1 MAAILLAAL
10 AASMPI
16 AADATAS
23 GAAGVFGL
31 PTPVATPEGKA
42 RLGFGMEYWRGGD
55 FLLPGATSQRTG
67 AALSASVGFGGFI
80 EGFGALSFRSTNLFS
95 DVSRRTLVSFGD
107 ADLGVKLLVPGSGPF
122 SAGVLLQLGVPS
134 GVGGFSLKGAGG
146 RAAVLF
152 GYAAQLWLVPIAL
165 SALAGYRV
173 DNSGQLV
180 SGTPATLP
188 AFALGISSYDTA
200 QGGATLQVP
209 LPYGA
214 PAAAITIESPVARR
228 AALPIGQRPLRARL
242 ALGVVQLHTER
253 IPALSLSA
261 AVQLSLTRAGRMS
274 ELMLPAPGYAPDPPW
289 TVLAGLTWVFDRP
302 ALPQRAK
309 ELTWHEGEP
318 TAPPSPKPPPPPV
331 KTKPKAVLLVTVLDA
346 KTQLPLAGAWVSFVE
361 GTDVGG
367 TTGPEGKVRVETEAG
382 SPTLA
387 VAREGYELLTEP
399 VTLSASEEINLII
412 SMQPVAPDAAVRGR
426 IVGEDGLPLRATVFV
441 FVPGTLTGGTAPQ
454 VFEGAFNFPVQHGSY
469 ELDATAPGYRATP
482 SKVEAD
488 RSVNTCQL
496 LLGESFL
503 AQRVETVLVRL
514 AAADR
519 ADVARVLLEHR
530 AQRRQV
536 ELGIVRQDDDIG
548 RTVDR
553 DLAHRF
559 VGPGDHQLIGFRKT
573 LFGGELRAG
582 VDHRHAIAH
591 QLRQPVQRDRDV
603 DRADDHEV
611 GRAPEGLHEKFSVSP
626 RELSSRRRA
635 RNQLGLSGR
644 QVRA

>member
-42 RLGFGMEYWRGGD
+42 RLGFGMDYWRGGD

-122 SAGVLLQLGVPS
+122 SAGVLLQLDVPS

-152 GYAAQLWLVPIAL
+152 GYAAQLWRVPIAL

-274 ELMLPAPGYAPDPPW
+274 ELMLPAPGYAPDAPW

-482 SKVEAD
+482 SKVEV
-488 RSVNTCQL
+488 RP
-496 LLGESFL
+496 G
-503 AQRVETVLVRL
+503 ETVTRDLELRRIAGEPRARL
-514 AAADR
+514 SPQGVEIGAPIAFAPGRETIDPSAQGPLLDVVQALKTEKR
-519 ADVARVLLEHR
+519 ALEVVARVAPGEIDDEAEAQRLAEARARGVVEFFRARGVRGELLSPRGLGVARPGQPLLE
-530 AQRRQV
+530 
-536 ELGIVRQDDDIG
+536 
-548 RTVDR
+548 
-553 DLAHRF
+553 
-559 VGPGDHQLIGFRKT
+559 
-573 LFGGELRAG
+573 LR
-582 VDHRHAIAH
+582 VL
-591 QLRQPVQRDRDV
+591 QQK
-603 DRADDHEV
+603 E
-611 GRAPEGLHEKFSVSP
+611 P
-626 RELSSRRRA
+626 RS
-635 RNQLGLSGR
+635 
-644 QVRA
+644 